1 MRDTLLVI
9 RSRSRW
15 LLHSTRLFPE
25 CPPYVWVKSATS
37 NLCCRAL
44 PTNSFTRANVAHSS
58 RRSCSHFKRSLIP
71 CYMYDSWWVCS
82 KAFRFII
89 KWMKQYL
96 CESKLIQMCAGVSF
110 RLCLSPTWNLVG
122 SGGNLL
128 VLQKW
133 KQAVCILQALIY
145 DSRFRL
151 AVLQQYLAT
160 FKVAR
165 PGLSVK
171 YYRSKWKKAA
181 AGTWV
186 LGQQFDG
193 DGTGCLVLC
202 TCLQKD
208 FCGSSVMFNMNLT
221 IPDSMRW

>member
-1 MRDTLLVI
+1 MKISISGCVWLRSIRTLSNIIYTVWGTHF
-9 RSRSRW
+9 W
-15 LLHSTRLFPE
+15 LLGAGVGDYYTDCFLSVPHMFEWKVQLPLYAAEPSRLIASPG
-25 CPPYVWVKSATS
+25 
-37 NLCCRAL
+37 LML
-44 PTNSFTRANVAHSS
+44 HSS
-58 RRSCSHFKRSLIP
+58 LRSCSHFKRSLIP

-96 CESKLIQMCAGVSF
+96 CESKLIQMCAGVSC

-133 KQAVCILQALIY
+133 KQAGCIWRALIY

-160 FKVAR
+160 FEDAR
-165 PGLSVK
+165 LALA
-171 YYRSKWKKAA
+171 R
-181 AGTWV
+181 
-186 LGQQFDG
+186 QQ
-193 DGTGCLVLC
+193 T
-202 TCLQKD
+202 LQIH
-208 FCGSSVMFNMNLT
+208 GNS
-221 IPDSMRW
+221 

>member
-1 MRDTLLVI
+1 MRDTLLVTKSKLGDCYTALEYFLSVPHMYEWKVQLPPYAAEPTRLI
-9 RSRSRW
+9 ASPG
-15 LLHSTRLFPE
+15 LMLHSSL
-25 CPPYVWVKSATS
+25 
-37 NLCCRAL
+37 
-44 PTNSFTRANVAHSS
+44 
-58 RRSCSHFKRSLIP
+58 RSCSHFKRSLIP

-96 CESKLIQMCAGVSF
+96 CESKLIQMCAGVSC

-133 KQAVCILQALIY
+133 KQAGCILWALIS

-160 FKVAR
+160 FKDTR
-165 PGLSVK
+165 PGISV
-171 YYRSKWKKAA
+171 STNITDIW
-181 AGTWV
+181 
-186 LGQQFDG
+186 
-193 DGTGCLVLC
+193 
-202 TCLQKD
+202 
-208 FCGSSVMFNMNLT
+208 
-221 IPDSMRW
+221 